1 MYEISLIKRQRRS
14 ALWNGVVLGMGL
26 GWIIY
31 NGHVLGILALVLGII
46 LEILTRRQMKAE
58 IHELGLIKSQRWCGL
73 WNGVVIGMGV
83 GWLLFMQIMGV
94 IPVVLG
100 IIIERRQLRVL
111 DRDYRDYTDY

>member
-46 LEILTRRQMKAE
+46 LEILTRRQMKVE
-58 IHELGLIKSQRWCGL
+58 IHELGLIKSQRWGGL

-94 IPVVLG
+94 IPIVLG

-111 DRDYRDYTDY
+111 DRDYGDYRDY